1 MAATGGTKT
10 IVTALVANFTI
21 AVAKFFGFIIT
32 SSSAM
37 LAEAVH
43 SVADTSNQA
52 LLLLGKKRSE
62 KYTTL
67 TNTPITIINESR
79 NQDSKVIMRGIRY
92 TEPALK
98 MPKNAYLS
106 IEENF
111 II

>member
-1 MAATGGTKT
+1 VKLIKNIIKIKT
-10 IVTALVANFTI
+10 
-21 AVAKFFGFIIT
+21 
-32 SSSAM
+32 
-37 LAEAVH
+37 
-43 SVADTSNQA
+43 D
-52 LLLLGKKRSE
+52 
-62 KYTTL
+62 
-67 TNTPITIINESR
+67 SR